1 LLPTRRLV
9 AFIWSNLVQDMVMVA
24 LAYLLVDAYQLHG
37 IAVSFALSYLI
48 GFVALY
54 WYTKREMG
62 FSLWRKNRSLV
73 FSSFFGLLVI
83 ILGEAYLAIGPFIAV
98 VAATILLW
106 ALFSIRR
113 EEVVQVK
120 QYLSEKIIKH
130 LTSSDIS
137 SP

>member
-1 LLPTRRLV
+1 VL
-9 AFIWSNLVQDMVMVA
+9 
-24 LAYLLVDAYQLHG
+24 
-37 IAVSFALSYLI
+37 
-48 GFVALY
+48 
-54 WYTKREMG
+54 
-62 FSLWRKNRSLV
+62 
-73 FSSFFGLLVI
+73 SSFFGLLVI

-98 VAATILLW
+98 VAAAILLW

-130 LTSSDIS
+130 LTSSDMS

>member
-1 LLPTRRLV
+1 
-9 AFIWSNLVQDMVMVA
+9 VQDMVMVA